1 MKEITLPATVSNIAK
16 VTEFVVTQLE
26 EINCPPKT
34 QIQIDVAIDELFGN
48 IANYAYG
55 DATGEAT
62 VRVESPTSSS
72 IEITFIDSGVAY
84 NPLEKQDPDTTL
96 SAEERQIGGLG
107 IFIVKKTMDEMKY
120 KYEDGKNILTI
131 KKTW

>member
-16 VTEFVVTQLE
+16 VTEFVVAQLE

-62 VRVESPTSSS
+62 VRVESPIPSS

>member
-16 VTEFVVTQLE
+16 VTEFVVAQLE